1 METTKSQFRDEDVV
15 ALERGLDAEI
25 KKNRILQAD
34 LIVTSGGRALPG
46 LEVEIEQT
54 SHKLLFGTNWSALPI
69 GFFDDKLSGEERERA
84 DSRARLFLDVFNQA
98 TLPFYWERFEPERGR
113 PITEMI
119 RKAALWYK
127 ERGIVLKG
135 HTLCWHTLAPSWLLE
150 MTEDEILDGQRSR
163 IRREVSDFAGLVDM
177 WDVVNEA
184 VIMPVYDRYDNGLTR
199 LCKKMGR
206 EKLVKTMFDEA
217 REANPGATLLLNDFN
232 TSQAYA
238 DLIGNCLESGS
249 CIDVIGIQS
258 HMHQGWWGIEK
269 TQTVLKRFET
279 FGLPIHFTETTIVSG
294 ELMPPEIEDLN
305 DYRPPVW
312 PSTPEGEER
321 QAREAV
327 LHYKTLVAHPS
338 VEAVVWWDLVDGAWL
353 GAPCGLLRKDG
364 SSKPAFEA
372 LKSLIKDEWWLGST
386 KLRTDENGRITV
398 RGFAGDYRLSVR
410 GARVSFSLERGGDGI
425 PITLV

>member
-1 METTKSQFRDEDVV
+1 MHTAATRFLDGDLAE
-15 ALERGLDAEI
+15 LEHGLDAEI
-25 KKNRILQAD
+25 AKNRKITVD
-34 LIVTSGGRALPG
+34 LVVTSGGRALPD
-46 LEVEIEQT
+46 LEVEVEQKR
-54 SHKLLFGTNWSALPI
+54 HRLLFGTNWSALPP
-69 GFFDDKLSGEERERA
+69 GFFTDSIRGEERDKALGRA
-84 DSRARLFLDVFNQA
+84 ELFLDVFNHA
-98 TLPFYWERFEPERGR
+98 TMPFYWERFEQERGK
-113 PITEMI
+113 PITEI
-119 RKAALWYK
+119 IKTAVRWYK

-150 MTEDEILDGQRSR
+150 MTEDEILEEQRSR

-199 LCKKMGR
+199 LCRKIGR
-206 EKLVKTMFDEA
+206 ENLVRIMFDEA

-258 HMHQGWWGIEK
+258 HMHQGWWGVEK
-269 TQTVLKRFET
+269 TKSVLKRFEG
-279 FGLPIHFTETTIVSG
+279 FGLPLHFTETTLVSG
-294 ELMPPEIEDLN
+294 ELMPPEIVDLN
-305 DYRPPVW
+305 DYRPSLW

-364 SSKPAFEA
+364 SPKPAYSN
-372 LKSLIKDEWWLGST
+372 LKSLIKKEWWFGPT
-386 KLRTDENGRITV
+386 KLRTDARGRITI
-398 RGFAGDYRLSVR
+398 RGFEGSYRISAR
-410 GARVSFSLERGGDGI
+410 GMEKIFTLEKNKSEIPVSL
-425 PITLV
+425 